1 MEQDT
6 LDKIVT
12 VLTSKTMKKAQEAG
26 DASTTILNDSLETL
40 KKITAI
46 LSFVKE
52 DDYAPFDVGVQYIDV
67 VTDGILVLGK
77 LWKHM
82 GATCSCGVTLE
93 LSDDVEGIG
102 RIYKGGRENENVE
115 KKRCSCGRIWER
127 VEHDVEEKGKTRRL
141 FYWIP
146 ASNDE
151 DLDG

>member
-6 LDKIVT
+6 LDKIIT
-12 VLTSKTMKKAQEAG
+12 VLTSKTMKKSEETQS
-26 DASTTILNDSLETL
+26 DSTSILNDSLETL
-40 KKITAI
+40 EKIASI
-46 LSFVKE
+46 LNDVKE
-52 DDYAPFDVGVQYIDV
+52 DDYSPFDVGVQYIDV
-67 VTDGILVLGK
+67 VTDGILVLGR

-93 LSDDVEGIG
+93 LSDEVEEIG

-146 ASNDE
+146 AGADD